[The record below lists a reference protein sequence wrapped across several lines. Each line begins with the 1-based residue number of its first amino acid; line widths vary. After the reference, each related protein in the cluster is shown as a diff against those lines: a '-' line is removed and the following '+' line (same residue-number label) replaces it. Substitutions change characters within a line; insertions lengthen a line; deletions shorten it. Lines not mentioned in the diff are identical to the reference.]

1 MIRIDSPAFLLLLT
15 LSHDNYLLIDFVF
28 LLFVFFLYIY
38 SLLYSASIIHYN
50 RDLDQAAPKHT
61 LIGHEGIRVLDY
73 NYNFL
78 ILILIPI
85 RYLFYFHKTIDVV
98 CSLSLTADG
107 NLISGSWD
115 KYVSSFIPLSIY
127 LYLCIL
133 SIFASI
139 NQSDLLFLF
148 QRIRTARVWRGG
160 DCIQTLKG
168 HTHAV
173 WAVLGLVRICV
184 CNHPPSIS
192 VFLISSLLFSF
203 LPSLFV
209 VCSFIHSILPNSLME
224 IFLLHLQIIQSSC
237 GGMQYAW
244 ILLRNIR
251 IALEL

>member
-1 MIRIDSPAFLLLLT
+1 M
-15 LSHDNYLLIDFVF
+15 
-28 LLFVFFLYIY
+28 
-38 SLLYSASIIHYN
+38 LYSASIIHYN

-127 LYLCIL
+127 LYIYISKYL
-133 SIFASI
+133 S
-139 NQSDLLFLF
+139 LHHLFLF

-160 DCIQTLKG
+160 NAIQTLKG